1 MFAREVHEHVAYM
14 VEAPDGT
21 RLPGS
26 LFGLQLNNP
35 DDPPLRNFNRI
46 GYGRQSPPSL
56 RDYDV
61 VATQDEV
68 ARQVQERLRAHP
80 QLRFVRVT
88 QVVIGA
94 VDTKRV
100 GIVEETPWLIPNP
113 HYGRKGR

>member
-1 MFAREVHEHVAYM
+1 MLGYVVK
-14 VEAPDGT
+14 APDGT
-21 RLPGS
+21 LLPSS

-35 DDPPLRNFNRI
+35 HDPPLRNFNRI

-56 RDYDV
+56 RDYDL

-68 ARQVQERLRAHP
+68 ARQVQERLRAYP
-80 QLRFVRVT
+80 RLRFVRVT

-113 HYGRKGR
+113 HYWRKGR